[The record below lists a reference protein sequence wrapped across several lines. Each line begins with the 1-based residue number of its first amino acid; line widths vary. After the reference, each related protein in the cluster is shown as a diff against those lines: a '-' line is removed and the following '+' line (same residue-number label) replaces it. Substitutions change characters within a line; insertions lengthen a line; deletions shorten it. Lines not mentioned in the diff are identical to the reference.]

1 MKLLICVGT
10 RPEFI
15 KVKSLVE
22 NLDNVKTLFTGQHQ
36 HLVQDINFDYNIKI
50 NNKNN
55 NRLNDIICSILE
67 ANYIFD
73 DITHILVQGD
83 TTSVMALALTAYNNG
98 KKVIHLEAGLRT
110 YNIYDPYPEELN
122 RQIVSRIADI
132 NLCPTEYNKENLLKE
147 NIPGQI
153 YVTGNTGLDNIDRSN
168 CEYGNKVLITMHRR
182 DNHHIMYEWFKTIS
196 KIAKKYSDLEFILPL
211 HPNPNVKKHKHL
223 LEGVKVIDPIPHND
237 LIKILKCSRFIITD
251 SGGLQEEGSF
261 LNKKVIVCRR
271 TTERPESVGIH
282 SIMCPYPDELEQIVD
297 DIYNNYEIDARCPYG
312 DGFAWKKIKE
322 IIEENI

>member
-1 MKLLICVGT
+1 
-10 RPEFI
+10 
-15 KVKSLVE
+15 
-22 NLDNVKTLFTGQHQ
+22 
-36 HLVQDINFDYNIKI
+36 
-50 NNKNN
+50 
-55 NRLNDIICSILE
+55 
-67 ANYIFD
+67 
-73 DITHILVQGD
+73 
-83 TTSVMALALTAYNNG
+83 
-98 KKVIHLEAGLRT
+98 
-110 YNIYDPYPEELN
+110 
-122 RQIVSRIADI
+122 
-132 NLCPTEYNKENLLKE
+132 
-147 NIPGQI
+147 
-153 YVTGNTGLDNIDRSN
+153 
-168 CEYGNKVLITMHRR
+168 
-182 DNHHIMYEWFKTIS
+182 MYEWFKTIS

-297 DIYNNYEIDARCPYG
+297 DIYNNYEIDAQCPYG